1 MQIVQTSPLL
11 KLDLKKR
18 HKTIWHILSFCKNSG
33 SLRRCRKTRLSFSF
47 SFENLTVVFVINFKL
62 NTKCFLAN
70 ATTITKTLFS
80 NKYHDLLPKSNSK
93 EISVVYYDLESCCSH
108 RVLTTKDILNH
119 TADSI
124 CSLPNQFPCMPCDF
138 LLTAPSFRHFGFQYL
153 AGIAGW
159 RGKEGKYQSSFSF
172 SLILLL
178 SPKFSP
184 YCLSTCWFS
193 LFWCPKYCSQTNL
206 SETL

>member
-11 KLDLKKR
+11 KVDLKKR

-47 SFENLTVVFVINFKL
+47 SFENLTFVFVINFKL

-70 ATTITKTLFS
+70 ATITKTLFS

-93 EISVVYYDLESCCSH
+93 EISVVYYDLESYCSH

-159 RGKEGKYQSSFSF
+159 RGKKGKYQSSFSF
-172 SLILLL
+172 IASLNFFCFSLILLP
-178 SPKFSP
+178 SPKF
-184 YCLSTCWFS
+184 
-193 LFWCPKYCSQTNL
+193 
-206 SETL
+206 